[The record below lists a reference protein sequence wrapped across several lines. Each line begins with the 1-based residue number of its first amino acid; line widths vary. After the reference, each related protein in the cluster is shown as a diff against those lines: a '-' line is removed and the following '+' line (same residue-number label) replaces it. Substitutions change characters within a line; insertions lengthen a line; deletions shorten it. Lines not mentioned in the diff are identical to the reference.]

1 MKKVKSKYGFTYS
14 GVSLDP
20 VSQTVPDQSLS
31 VEEILRRFTTGTML
45 ADEII
50 RNHQYGEDIAPDEN
64 EDYIRPEYD
73 PDFDIS
79 DAYQLAQSA
88 ESLRADLQRPPKLQ
102 EVQSA
107 TAVPSSNPPSVSNGS
122 SEGA

>member
-1 MKKVKSKYGFTYS
+1 MKKVKSKYGFTYQ

-20 VSQTVPDQSLS
+20 VSQTVPDKSLS

-45 ADEII
+45 ADEIV
-50 RNHQYGEDIAPDEN
+50 RDHKYGDDIAPDEN

-79 DAYQLAQSA
+79 DAYQLAQSV
-88 ESLRADLQRPPKLQ
+88 ESLRAKHLNSQVTKNPSTA
-102 EVQSA
+102 SA
-107 TAVPSSNPPSVSNGS
+107 EPPSPLPPAPQS
-122 SEGA
+122 SED